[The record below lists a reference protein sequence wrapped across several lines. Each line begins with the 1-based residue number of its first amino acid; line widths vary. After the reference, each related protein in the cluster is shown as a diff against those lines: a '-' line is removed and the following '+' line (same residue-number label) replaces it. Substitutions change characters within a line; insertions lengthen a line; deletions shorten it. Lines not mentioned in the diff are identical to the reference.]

1 MFEDYQNLNHI
12 PIGDSFSLPLI
23 TDLLDSLGQAIFFST
38 LDCTVGYYQIPLNPD
53 QPKTAFSTP
62 KGYIRF
68 DAFLASEY
76 NEAFSGYQLGKV
88 VQFCRKQC
96 FEDHLCPRPHIHST
110 ILTTRTEMV
119 FKTLVSTKL
128 NHINQLIAQENFI
141 IPKGYFEYKRMY
153 MGLKGLPAKFQRL
166 MNNIMNG
173 IQICV
178 CIDLPR

>member
-1 MFEDYQNLNHI
+1 
-12 PIGDSFSLPLI
+12 
-23 TDLLDSLGQAIFFST
+23 
-38 LDCTVGYYQIPLNPD
+38 
-53 QPKTAFSTP
+53 
-62 KGYIRF
+62 
-68 DAFLASEY
+68 
-76 NEAFSGYQLGKV
+76 
-88 VQFCRKQC
+88 
-96 FEDHLCPRPHIHST
+96 
-110 ILTTRTEMV
+110 MV